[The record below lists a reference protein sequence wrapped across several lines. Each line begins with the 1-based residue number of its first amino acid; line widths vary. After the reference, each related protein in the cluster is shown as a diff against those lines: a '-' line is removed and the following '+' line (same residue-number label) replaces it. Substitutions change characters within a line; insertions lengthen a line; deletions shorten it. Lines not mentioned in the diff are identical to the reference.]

1 MAETARAAG
10 LTHLYIPTA
19 NVAQAQL
26 VEGIVIIGVDS
37 LRSLYLHLKQEIKLL
52 PQAAAAT
59 AKQITKSEPTLDDIH
74 GQEQAKRALMIA
86 ASGRHNLLL
95 TGPPGA
101 GKTMLARAMTGLLP
115 DLSPSEQIATT
126 KLHSLAG
133 EAIDSTLTSRP
144 FRSPHHTA
152 SRVAL
157 VGGGNRPQPGE
168 ISLAHLGVLFLDEI
182 PEYPRA
188 VLESL
193 RQPLEDKRISIS
205 RANGHI
211 TYPADFMLIATMNPC
226 PCGYFGDTTKECSC
240 SSTQILAYQKRLSGP
255 LLDRIDLIIN
265 VSRVANDELLIE
277 NKLTNIQQNKA
288 YALIKSS
295 LKIQRNRYGSS
306 DKYNG
311 SLSSSEVRSL
321 LSLPPDTKQLL
332 SLAADKLNLS
342 ARSYFKVIKVARTIA
357 DLEGSKDILPP
368 HISEALQYRQ
378 NS

>member
-1 MAETARAAG
+1 
-10 LTHLYIPTA
+10 
-19 NVAQAQL
+19 
-26 VEGIVIIGVDS
+26 
-37 LRSLYLHLKQEIKLL
+37 
-52 PQAAAAT
+52 
-59 AKQITKSEPTLDDIH
+59 
-74 GQEQAKRALMIA
+74 
-86 ASGRHNLLL
+86 
-95 TGPPGA
+95 
-101 GKTMLARAMTGLLP
+101 
-115 DLSPSEQIATT
+115 
-126 KLHSLAG
+126 
-133 EAIDSTLTSRP
+133 
-144 FRSPHHTA
+144 
-152 SRVAL
+152 
-157 VGGGNRPQPGE
+157 
-168 ISLAHLGVLFLDEI
+168 
-182 PEYPRA
+182 
-188 VLESL
+188 
-193 RQPLEDKRISIS
+193 
-205 RANGHI
+205 
-211 TYPADFMLIATMNPC
+211 MLIATMNPC